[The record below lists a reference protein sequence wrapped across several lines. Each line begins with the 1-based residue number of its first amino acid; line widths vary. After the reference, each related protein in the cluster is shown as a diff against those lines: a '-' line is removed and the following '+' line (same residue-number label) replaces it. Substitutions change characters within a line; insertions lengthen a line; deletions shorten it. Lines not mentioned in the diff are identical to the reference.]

1 MGHVLLFGFR
11 GPKARSTLRYFNARG
26 RQSRPC
32 AILRRPW
39 RLRIYAP
46 LGARPRR
53 AVCCAGLRFGFG
65 CKPEAAASIVLESS
79 TFSFSKQT
87 SSLIHSVAPPRQT
100 ATAAPGSG
108 LGPPLRGGLLGLYQG
123 LHLFLSALGPGGPWP
138 PGPSYLK
145 YLAVR
150 RRQRRKQLICS

>member
-79 TFSFSKQT
+79 TSSRTAYRSRRRFLFQSKRHRSFT
-87 SSLIHSVAPPRQT
+87 PSLLLAKPQ
-100 ATAAPGSG
+100 
-108 LGPPLRGGLLGLYQG
+108 PLRRAPVWGRRCAVAFWACIRACIFFYQHWVPAVLG
-123 LHLFLSALGPGGPWP
+123 
-138 PGPSYLK
+138 
-145 YLAVR
+145 R
-150 RRQRRKQLICS
+150 RDPHI